1 MREIVEQRTCDVCL
15 NRQRFAIPGN
25 EKLPEMYY
33 APEPVYDWLEIGDI
47 VDVCPGCAQLIH
59 RASQM
64 GWLADIV
71 AACDEAFDDQKPS
84 QG

>member
-1 MREIVEQRTCDVCL
+1 MKETVERKTCDVCL
-15 NRQRFAIPGN
+15 CCGQETEVDLYLTSF
-25 EKLPEMYY
+25 
-33 APEPVYDWLEIGDI
+33 EPISDWLEINSI
-47 VDVCPGCAQLIH
+47 DVCPHCAWIIR

-71 AACDEAFDDQKPS
+71 AACDEAFDWVDNDQKPS